1 MHDCRLLRGVL
12 RSSRPANIPTLFTNA
27 AAVWASVRGGELP
40 PPALYGGVVLM
51 GLCFYLY
58 GMWENDRVDARWD
71 AARYPDRPLPCGAVS
86 VSVLRLLSL
95 AAGLSGLVL
104 NMALGGEFA
113 VGALL
118 LIVISL
124 YNVFHK
130 LWSGSI
136 VLMGLCRGV
145 WVLAAGL
152 AFARSGGESV
162 LPPALLW
169 YAFGLFLFT
178 CVISTVARREAG
190 RPRVQ
195 RAVTVLLSGMCLFD
209 AVWLLSFGSLLWL
222 GSFLLW
228 AGTRLLQKLGCRA
241 T

>member
-27 AAVWASVRGGELP
+27 AAAWASVRGAELP
-40 PPALYGGVVLM
+40 PLALYGGVVLM

-58 GMWENDRVDARWD
+58 GMWENDPVWT
-71 AARYPDRPLPCGAVS
+71 PGGMPPLSDRPVPCGAGERFRTEAV
-86 VSVLRLLSL
+86 VFGGRVVRP
-95 AAGLSGLVL
+95 VL

-152 AFARSGGESV
+152 AFAVRVES
-162 LPPALLW
+162 
-169 YAFGLFLFT
+169 
-178 CVISTVARREAG
+178 
-190 RPRVQ
+190 
-195 RAVTVLLSGMCLFD
+195 
-209 AVWLLSFGSLLWL
+209 
-222 GSFLLW
+222 SFLLRPCCGMLS
-228 AGTRLLQKLGCRA
+228 ACFCLPA
-241 T
+241 

>member
-1 MHDCRLLRGVL
+1 MH
-12 RSSRPANIPTLFTNA
+12 
-27 AAVWASVRGGELP
+27 
-40 PPALYGGVVLM
+40 
-51 GLCFYLY
+51 
-58 GMWENDRVDARWD
+58 
-71 AARYPDRPLPCGAVS
+71 
-86 VSVLRLLSL
+86 
-95 AAGLSGLVL
+95 
-104 NMALGGEFA
+104 
-113 VGALL
+113 
-118 LIVISL
+118 
-124 YNVFHK
+124 
-130 LWSGSI
+130 
-136 VLMGLCRGV
+136 LMGLCRGV

-162 LPPALLW
+162 PPPALLW

-178 CVISTVARREAG
+178 CVISAVARREAG

-222 GSFLLW
+222 GSVLLW

>member
-1 MHDCRLLRGVL
+1 
-12 RSSRPANIPTLFTNA
+12 
-27 AAVWASVRGGELP
+27 
-40 PPALYGGVVLM
+40 
-51 GLCFYLY
+51 
-58 GMWENDRVDARWD
+58 
-71 AARYPDRPLPCGAVS
+71 
-86 VSVLRLLSL
+86 
-95 AAGLSGLVL
+95 
-104 NMALGGEFA
+104 
-113 VGALL
+113 
-118 LIVISL
+118 
-124 YNVFHK
+124 
-130 LWSGSI
+130 
-136 VLMGLCRGV
+136 
-145 WVLAAGL
+145 